1 MKLHLKRD
9 QAKKL
14 MGGVKFEISA
24 RVELD
29 DEEKDIDK
37 RYKAYKEVLHWKEK
51 KIPFTERVI
60 MFKTTIESFT
70 AGQTYKCDS
79 INEIIE
85 YEEAISEACKNFYL
99 YLGAMKQFGG
109 EEIISYPEALETE

>member
-24 RVELD
+24 RIELN
-29 DEEKDIDK
+29 DEEKDLVK

-51 KIPFTERVI
+51 KIPFTGKTI
-60 MFKTTIESFT
+60 MFKINIDSFT
-70 AGQTYKCDS
+70 EGQTYKCDS
-79 INEIIE
+79 INEIVE
-85 YEEAISEACKNFYL
+85 YEEAIKEACKNFYI
-99 YLGAMKQFGG
+99 YLEAMKRFGG
-109 EEIISYPEALETE
+109 EEVISYPEALEKE